1 MQDKGPYRFGEKLRS
16 VRETKGL
23 TLKEVATAAGVSES
37 LVSQIE
43 RNRIS
48 PAIDTLVEILR
59 VLDLDIEY
67 IFADLK
73 RDREVLV
80 TRRTERRR
88 LVTENAVYELVSKTV
103 SKGGEGDE
111 HGIEAYILHL
121 PAGAARGNQEYG
133 HRGRELGL
141 VEEGTAEFRLGNEVW
156 TLDEGDSVSFD
167 SSVPHRLTNIGPG
180 PLRAFWIVSPPKG
193 LHL

>member
-1 MQDKGPYRFGEKLRS
+1 MQERKQYRFGEKLRA

-23 TLKEVATAAGVSES
+23 TLKEVAKEAGVSES

-48 PAIDTLVEILR
+48 PAMDTLLEILR

-67 IFADLK
+67 LFADLK
-73 RDREVLV
+73 RNREVLV
-80 TRRTERRR
+80 TRRDQRRR
-88 LVTENAVYELVSKTV
+88 LVTQTAVYELVSRTLEKDAV
-103 SKGGEGDE
+103 GAE
-111 HGIEAYILHL
+111 HGIEAYVLHL

-133 HRGRELGL
+133 HQGRELG
-141 VEEGTAEFRLGNEVW
+141 VIEEGTAEFRLGNEEW
-156 TLDEGDSVSFD
+156 TLNEGDSVSFD
-167 SSVPHRLTNIGPG
+167 ASVPHRLTNIGSG